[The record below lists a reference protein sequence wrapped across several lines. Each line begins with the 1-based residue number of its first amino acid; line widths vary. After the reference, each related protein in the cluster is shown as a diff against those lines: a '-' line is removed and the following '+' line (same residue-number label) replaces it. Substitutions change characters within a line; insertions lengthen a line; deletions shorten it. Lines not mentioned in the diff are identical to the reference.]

1 MTTNTGN
8 IISFM
13 AARSNDE
20 RIEEPNL
27 SDIPYDELVD
37 VVRCELEQVVKNI
50 LPNNWTQD
58 DAQLL
63 GEAFNDVLKETST
76 D

>member
-1 MTTNTGN
+1 
-8 IISFM
+8 M
-13 AARSNDE
+13 AAKSNDE

>member
-1 MTTNTGN
+1 
-8 IISFM
+8 M